1 MNDAHRQHIDPNRP
15 GRLRFSA
22 RLNTVLALALALVL
36 VGMVNYLSYRHYYRT
51 DLTRSQFYSLSD
63 KTIQLL
69 RSLPEDVHVYVL
81 FSPDHPLFDDI
92 ANLLKEYA
100 YHTYHVRVE
109 VVDPHRQLS
118 RAEELSAQY
127 DLVDASTVLFV
138 CAGRTKTV
146 SDRDL
151 LQHLYDGET
160 LGTTPRSSLFLG
172 EAVFSSAIQAVA
184 EEARPVVYVL
194 RGHGERDPDNFDEY
208 RGYSSIAE
216 AMRRDNMDLRPF
228 VFGELRAVPADAD
241 ALLIAGPTRKLS
253 QPEVD
258 LVARYLEQ
266 NGRLMIL
273 LDHSQET
280 GLEPLLE
287 DWGLRAG
294 GDLAVDGTRTLQG
307 MRGLWVTSYEPHA
320 ITRALQGA
328 DDKMTTIYHLPRP
341 IEPLDPA
348 EAEDQGNDRLRVEPL
363 VTTSD
368 AGWAETDLEQQPMRF
383 DPGVDR
389 PGPIAIAAA
398 VERGAEPGIDSELPP
413 TRLVVFG
420 DSDFASNGALT
431 GGNPDLFLSAM
442 NWLLEREELMAIDAK
457 PIEMYRLV
465 LSERQLWA
473 IFWLAVAG
481 LPGAVALLG
490 LLVWVGRRAA

>member
-1 MNDAHRQHIDPNRP
+1 MRDAPQMHVDLPSP
-15 GRLRFSA
+15 GRLRFTA
-22 RLNTVLALALALVL
+22 RLNTVLALALAAVL
-36 VGMVNYLSYRHYYRT
+36 VGMLNYLSYRHYLRV
-51 DLTRSQFYSLSD
+51 DLTRSRFYALSE
-63 KTIQLL
+63 KTLQLL
-69 RSLPEDVHVYVL
+69 HALPADVAIYVL
-81 FSPDHPLFDDI
+81 FSPDHPAYEDI

-100 YHTYHVRVE
+100 YHGQRVQVE
-109 VVDPHRQLS
+109 YVDPHRQLA
-118 RAEELSAQY
+118 RAEELSSRYNLAEAA
-127 DLVDASTVLFV
+127 VVLFV
-138 CAGRTKTV
+138 CEDRTRTL

-151 LQHLYDGET
+151 VRQVYDE
-160 LGTTPRSSLFLG
+160 RSLSTAPASTLFLG
-172 EAVFSSAIQAVA
+172 EVAFSSAIKAVA
-184 EEARPVVYVL
+184 EGDRPVVYAL
-194 RGHGERDPDNFDEY
+194 GGHGERGLDDFDAY
-208 RGYSSIAE
+208 RGYSDIAE

-228 VFGELRAVPADAD
+228 VFGERRAVPADAD

-266 NGRLMIL
+266 NGRVMIL
-273 LDHSQET
+273 LDHRQDT

-294 GDLAVDGTRTLQG
+294 NGLAVDGTRSLKG
-307 MRGLWVTSYEPHA
+307 MRGLWVTSYKPHP
-320 ITRALQGA
+320 ITQALQGG
-328 DDKMTTIYHLPRP
+328 DEKMTTIYHLPRP
-341 IEPLDPA
+341 IEPVAVDRA
-348 EAEDQGNDRLRVEPL
+348 KAAGADRLRVTPL

-368 AGWAETDLEQQPMRF
+368 AGWAETDLDQQPMRF

-398 VERGAEPGIDSELPP
+398 VERGAEPGIDTQLPP
-413 TRLVVFG
+413 ARLVVFG

-457 PIEMYRLV
+457 PVEMYRLV
-465 LSERQLWA
+465 LSERQMWA

-481 LPGAVALLG
+481 LPAAVALLG
-490 LLVWVGRRAA
+490 IFVWAGRRAS